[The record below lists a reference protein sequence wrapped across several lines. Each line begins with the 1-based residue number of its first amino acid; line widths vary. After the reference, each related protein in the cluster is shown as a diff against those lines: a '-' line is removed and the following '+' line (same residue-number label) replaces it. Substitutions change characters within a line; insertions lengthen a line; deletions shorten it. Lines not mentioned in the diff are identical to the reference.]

1 MTLKALERIHLGYI
15 AIGLSVLGRPRSNH
29 TTNCGYRDILPPL
42 NELSTQLSKE
52 TFSARNPSL
61 VASAALVQEVEQ
73 SRPQRYRRLARSAGQ
88 SVQAPRCALRP
99 CRPAAR
105 VTTS

>member
-52 TFSARNPSL
+52 TFSARNPSP
-61 VASAALVQEVEQ
+61 VASAALVQEVRAMNTPAVPA
-73 SRPQRYRRLARSAGQ
+73 SCPQRRAVGPGSEG
-88 SVQAPRCALRP
+88 CLRP